1 MGIPILAGDISTPFT
16 FPSVP
21 PLMAPATMIV
31 GTTKVFIGGKS
42 VMTLAAAN
50 TTLGPIAIS
59 SLLTTKT
66 LIEGSFAHL
75 SGGVALTTA
84 GWINGTLIG
93 TSPNVF
99 IN

>member
-1 MGIPILAGDISTPFT
+1 MGIPIRAGDVSTPFT
-16 FPSVP
+16 LPGSP
-21 PLMAPATMIV
+21 PAMSPATMIS
-31 GTTKVFIGGKS
+31 GTSKVFVGGLS
-42 VMTLAAAN
+42 VLTLAAAN
-50 TTLGPIAIS
+50 TTLGAISVS

-66 LIEGSFAHL
+66 FLEGSPAHL
-75 SGGVALTTA
+75 SGAVAATST